1 MELAEGGVDRNVNAI
16 SYWITECRERNLN
29 STIGCRQGKTNLS
42 GAEAPWQCEDVP
54 MPAG

>member
-29 STIGCRQGKTNLS
+29 NTIGCRQGKTNLS